1 MKNSMSATQ
10 LRAATRSESG
20 HMGVL
25 KNMNIF
31 KIIKY
36 LNMTVEFLF

>member
-1 MKNSMSATQ
+1 
-10 LRAATRSESG
+10 
-20 HMGVL
+20 L